1 MPTPNPTQQKIIDIA
16 AKYGYRVT
24 ACYARKFEKSGKVY
38 HYLGFWPNERPS
50 PNVYFN
56 EKKFSSEITGLDRF
70 EINHAAYGSMS
81 IQDEEEFISKVQDA
95 IQMCKELNEI
105 DLDGL
110 PVDMDIED
118 SVDYPRR
125 AKIQK
130 IFSKV

>member
-1 MPTPNPTQQKIIDIA
+1 MAAPNPTQKKIIDVA
-16 AKYGYRVT
+16 AKYGYKVDT
-24 ACYARKFEKSGKVY
+24 CYARKFDKSGKVV
-38 HYLGFWPNERPS
+38 HYLGLWPIDRLNPK
-50 PNVYFN
+50 VYFKEQQFGS
-56 EKKFSSEITGLDRF
+56 EKTGLDRF
-70 EINHAAYGSMS
+70 EINHSAYGSMS

-110 PVDMDIED
+110 PVDMGIED